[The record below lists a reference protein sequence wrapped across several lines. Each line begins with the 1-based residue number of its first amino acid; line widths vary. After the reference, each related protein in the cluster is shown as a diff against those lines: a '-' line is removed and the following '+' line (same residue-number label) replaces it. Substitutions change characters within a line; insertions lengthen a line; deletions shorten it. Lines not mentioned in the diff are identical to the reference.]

1 MFCLKCS
8 RAFHPFSPN
17 IRLRKDR
24 FSWQCFQ
31 KISQTQIRDYD
42 GVRYLVLFGPK
53 KYHVIY
59 DKIRCLLSHKVVLNI
74 LFLVIILHNYAK
86 IKIDSYDSLTLE
98 KPLTLHNVIIL
109 IKSVFS
115 ENQNHCYYNTFI

>member
-1 MFCLKCS
+1 MVIGGKFLDCCYRVFCLKCS

-17 IRLRKDR
+17 IRLGKDR

-31 KISQTQIRDYD
+31 NISQTQIRDYD

-74 LFLVIILHNYAK
+74 LFCIIMQKSKL
-86 IKIDSYDSLTLE
+86 
-98 KPLTLHNVIIL
+98 IL
-109 IKSVFS
+109 MIL
-115 ENQNHCYYNTFI
+115 